1 MTHLVRLLTLL
12 GLGGPLLLGL
22 GALLLGALPVS
33 APLVFGNG
41 SYPDWQALLLAP
53 GLLRAVL
60 LTGWIALAS
69 TLLGF
74 ALLCA
79 LLAHGWGSAALTRLS
94 GRLSPLLALP
104 HVAFA
109 VGLAF
114 MLAPSGWLLRLPA
127 QLFNWSQPPDW
138 QTLRDP
144 LGCGLIVVLL
154 LKELPFL
161 LLMALARL
169 PEQAINRQLMVGRSL
184 GFAPAQI
191 WWRLL
196 IPSLWPVMRLP
207 LAAVAAYGCGVVD
220 LPLLLGPDAPPVLA
234 QQLWLWSQSADL
246 TLHPLAHR
254 GALLLLAL
262 TLLVLGILRA
272 LEWGYCH
279 AMKRYWLDG
288 IRRTARHYEWPAGF
302 TRAIT
307 CIYLLVLAAL
317 LLWSLARR
325 WPFPTLL
332 PQGVTARLWQESLA
346 SVWPLLAQTL
356 LLAVLSAALALI
368 WALLEL
374 ESRRPAGLWFICL
387 PLLLPQASLL
397 LGIELAL
404 ARLNIEPGFS
414 TVLAG
419 HLLWVFPYVYLCL
432 HGPWQGFDQRL
443 LIAAQS
449 LGASPW
455 RSVVRI
461 KLPLLIRPLMAAF
474 AVGLAVSLAQYL
486 PTLLLGGGR
495 IITLTTEAVAI
506 GSGLN
511 RRLAGLY
518 GLLQTLIPLLG
529 FALAL
534 WLPGR
539 VNPLERRTC

>member
-307 CIYLLVLAAL
+307 CIYLLVLTAL

-325 WPFPTLL
+325 WPFPALL

-356 LLAVLSAALALI
+356 LLAVLSATLALI

-374 ESRRPAGLWFICL
+374 ESRRPMALWFICL

>member
-1 MTHLVRLLTLL
+1 MLARLLTLL

-33 APLVFGNG
+33 APLIFASGDG
-41 SYPDWQALLLAP
+41 SDADWQALLLAP
-53 GLLRAVL
+53 GLPRSLL

-69 TLLGF
+69 TLLAF

-79 LLAHGWGSAALTRLS
+79 LLAHGWGSAALTRLN

-144 LGCGLIVVLL
+144 LGFGLIVVLL

-191 WWRLL
+191 WWRVL

-234 QQLWLWSQSADL
+234 QQLWLWSQNADL
-246 TLHPLAHR
+246 TIHPLAHR
-254 GALLLLAL
+254 GALLLLTL
-262 TLLVLGILRA
+262 TLLVLAILRA
-272 LEWGYCH
+272 LEWGYCQ

-288 IRRTARHYEWPAGF
+288 IRRAARCYRWPAWF
-302 TRAIT
+302 TRTIT
-307 CIYLLVLAAL
+307 CIYLLALSAL
-317 LLWSLARR
+317 LLWSLTQR
-325 WPFPTLL
+325 WPFPALL
-332 PQGVTARLWQESLA
+332 PQGVTARLWQESLTG
-346 SVWPLLAQTL
+346 VWPLFAQTL
-356 LLAVLSAALALI
+356 RLAVLSAALALI
-368 WALLEL
+368 WALLAL
-374 ESRRPAGLWFICL
+374 ESRRPMALWLICL

-404 ARLNIEPGFS
+404 ARLNIEPGFC

-432 HGPWQGFDQRL
+432 HGPWQRFDQRL

-455 RSVVRI
+455 RSLMRI
-461 KLPLLIRPLMAAF
+461 KLPLLIRPLTAAF

-518 GLLQTLIPLLG
+518 GALQTLIPLFG

-539 VNPLERRTC
+539 VNPLERQSC